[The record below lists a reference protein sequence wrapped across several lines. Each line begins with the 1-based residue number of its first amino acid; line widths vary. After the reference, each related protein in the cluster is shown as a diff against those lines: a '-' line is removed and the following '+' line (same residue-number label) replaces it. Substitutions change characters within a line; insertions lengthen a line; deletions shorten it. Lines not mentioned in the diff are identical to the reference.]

1 MVSTSTPRP
10 GDVSERVSFAKS
22 WLVWGCAA
30 LFFFYQFIMRV
41 SPGMMANDLM
51 ASFHI
56 DACTLGFISG
66 FYYYAYSSFQVP
78 GGAFLDKFKPRR
90 VITVAILVCST
101 GTLLFSM
108 ADSIY
113 IAALGRALIG
123 AGSALGFLS
132 CFKIASLWFP
142 AHRLSLMVGI
152 TLTAGT
158 LGPKIANDPLIWL
171 IDTYG
176 WRHTLGVFA
185 FVGFFLAAMAWLII
199 RDTPPP
205 ALEKEILKSHGDSR
219 RHIPAGTLLG
229 SVKEVLRKPQSWLIA
244 FYGFLMYI
252 PLSAF
257 TDLWGPSFLMAR
269 YGVDNS
275 TATGINSAL
284 YIGVA
289 IGSPLFSFLCNKIK
303 AYRPTIFISAF
314 FSLVMLS
321 LVFFMPPMP
330 LWLLTSCLIL
340 AGFALGGQFLAF
352 SMASAINP
360 LSATGT
366 AGGFQNMIC
375 MLSGV
380 LFQPLLGWML
390 DYSWKGDFLN
400 GVRVYTASEY
410 VFAFTPIVVALV
422 LACLIIIPIEE
433 KY

>member
-1 MVSTSTPRP
+1 MVSSSIPRP
-10 GDVSERVSFAKS
+10 SQSSESVSFAKS
-22 WLVWGCAA
+22 WLVWACAA
-30 LFFFYQFIMRV
+30 LFFCYQFIMRV
-41 SPGMMANDLM
+41 SPGVMANDLM
-51 ASFHI
+51 ASFKI

-78 GGAFLDKFKPRR
+78 GGALLDKFKPRR
-90 VITVAILVCST
+90 VITIAILVCSL

-108 ADSIY
+108 AESIY

-123 AGSALGFLS
+123 GGSALGFLG
-132 CFKIASLWFP
+132 CFKISSLWFP
-142 AHRLSLMVGI
+142 AHRLPIIVGF

-158 LGPKIANDPLIWL
+158 IGATTAGYPLAWL
-171 IDTYG
+171 LDIYG
-176 WRHTLGVFA
+176 WRHTLGLFSFLG
-185 FVGFFLAAMAWLII
+185 FVLTAIAWLII

-205 ALEKEILKSHGDSR
+205 ALEKEVLKSHGDSH
-219 RHIPAGTLLG
+219 RHVPTGTLLG

-257 TDLWGPSFLMAR
+257 TDIWGPPFLMAQ
-269 YGVDNS
+269 YNLDKT
-275 TATGINSAL
+275 TAGTINSAI
-284 YIGVA
+284 YIGLG
-289 IGSPLFSFLCNKIK
+289 IGSPAFSFLCNKLK
-303 AYRPTIFISAF
+303 AYKPAVFISAF
-314 FSLVMLS
+314 ASLVLFS
-321 LVFFMPPMP
+321 IVFYMPLMP

-390 DYSWKGDFLN
+390 DYSWKGDFVN
-400 GVRVYTASEY
+400 GVRAYTASEY
-410 VFAFTPIVVALV
+410 IFAFTPIVIALV
-422 LACLIIIPIEE
+422 LACLVIIPIEE